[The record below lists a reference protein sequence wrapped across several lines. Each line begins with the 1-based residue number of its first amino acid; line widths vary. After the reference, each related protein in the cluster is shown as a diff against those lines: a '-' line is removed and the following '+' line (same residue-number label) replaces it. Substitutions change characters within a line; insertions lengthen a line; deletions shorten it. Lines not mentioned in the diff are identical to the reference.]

1 MTLTQPQ
8 PRTAVTA
15 STRIP
20 SWMPFTVALTAALA
34 LAVFVVLP
42 FYANG
47 LQHLPLEE
55 VSGGA
60 HDPKDLWPVTGG
72 SALAGLFRLAGML
85 TLVTAPFVA
94 VGCALHGGY
103 AVWRHRADRSRWV
116 PHALAVALGGGVLG
130 WLATPTARA
139 ISTWFMD

>member
-1 MTLTQPQ
+1 
-8 PRTAVTA
+8 
-15 STRIP
+15 
-20 SWMPFTVALTAALA
+20 MPFTVALTAALA

-103 AVWRHRADRSRWV
+103 AVWRHRADRSVSRSRSR
-116 PHALAVALGGGVLG
+116 LGRGLPGHPTTGHGTQEGPPLRNTWGRKEGVLV
-130 WLATPTARA
+130 P
-139 ISTWFMD
+139 SDH